1 MDFYELEQL
10 YKSGADK
17 EKIFAAMEE
26 LGLNATEENNR
37 ASTFLHIAAK
47 YADAVTLKKLLDA
60 GLDANAKNKYG
71 ENALFSLAD
80 PSERYGFLSS
90 EDKKPAPACFLRLG
104 QASWP
109 AARGMGRRF
118 SQAREYMGNGN

>member
-60 GLDANAKNKYG
+60 GLDANAKNKARTHCS
-71 ENALFSLAD
+71 ALPIRLSATVF
-80 PSERYGFLSS
+80 FLRRI
-90 EDKKPAPACFLRLG
+90 KKPAPACFLRLG